1 MRIRDIIDKLSSYN
15 LFNYLFPGFL
25 FVIVLKNST
34 SLIPE
39 DRELNV
45 ISVVVV
51 IYFIGLSISRIGSL
65 VIEESL
71 KRIVFIGKI
80 LTNELFEGIEKRVKI
95 EIIFEAMN
103 MYRSLASMS
112 LLLFIITMLDGFLV

>member
-1 MRIRDIIDKLSSYN
+1 IDKLSSYN